1 MGTLVTALFFINTEV
16 IDSKLEVRDK
26 VCECWNP
33 SKENDKK
40 D

>member
-26 VCECWNP
+26 VCQ
-33 SKENDKK
+33 SAGIQARK
-40 D
+40 